1 MEKVDI
7 IMAVYN
13 CEKYVKE
20 AITSVKKQSYT
31 NWDLIIIDDKSTD
44 KTLDMIKDTIIEV
57 KQKVKIIKLKEHKGV
72 AKARNIGIEESKNQY
87 IAFLDADDIWDKEK
101 LKKQIQFMKINS
113 YNFTYTRFYYKKG
126 KREKTVGI
134 FPKSLNYKQA
144 LKNTF
149 ILTSTVMINTKEIS
163 KELIKMP
170 DVKSEDTATWWHILK
185 DNNIAYGINEELA
198 KYRIHNKSLSFNKFK
213 SLKRTWQLY
222 RKQEKINI
230 IKSTYYFI
238 NYIFRATIKRI
249 I

>member
-1 MEKVDI
+1 MEKIDI

-13 CEKYVKE
+13 CEKYIKE
-20 AITSVKKQSYT
+20 AIISVKKQSYT
-31 NWDLIIIDDKSTD
+31 NWNLIIIDDKSTD
-44 KTLDMIKDTIIEV
+44 KTLDIIKDTIMEV

-72 AKARNIGIEESKNQY
+72 ANARNIGIEESKNQY

-113 YNFTYTRFYYKKG
+113 YNFTYTRFCYKKG
-126 KREKTVGI
+126 EREKIVGI

-149 ILTSTVMINTKEIS
+149 ILTSTVIINTKEIN
-163 KELIKMP
+163 KKLIKMP
-170 DVKSEDTATWWHILK
+170 DVKSEDTATWWQILK

>member
-1 MEKVDI
+1 
-7 IMAVYN
+7 
-13 CEKYVKE
+13 
-20 AITSVKKQSYT
+20 
-31 NWDLIIIDDKSTD
+31 
-44 KTLDMIKDTIIEV
+44 
-57 KQKVKIIKLKEHKGV
+57 
-72 AKARNIGIEESKNQY
+72 
-87 IAFLDADDIWDKEK
+87 
-101 LKKQIQFMKINS
+101 
-113 YNFTYTRFYYKKG
+113 
-126 KREKTVGI
+126 
-134 FPKSLNYKQA
+134 
-144 LKNTF
+144 
-149 ILTSTVMINTKEIS
+149 MINTKEIN

-170 DVKSEDTATWWHILK
+170 DVKSEDTATWWQILK

>member
-13 CEKYVKE
+13 CEKYIKE
-20 AITSVKKQSYT
+20 AIISVKKQSYT
-31 NWDLIIIDDKSTD
+31 NWNLIIIDDKSTD
-44 KTLDMIKDTIIEV
+44 KTLDIIKDTIIEV

-72 AKARNIGIEESKNQY
+72 AKARNIGIEESKSQY

-101 LKKQIQFMKINS
+101 LKKQIQFMKTNS
-113 YNFTYTRFYYKKG
+113 YNFTYTRFCYKKE
-126 KREKTVGI
+126 KREKIVGI

-149 ILTSTVMINTKEIS
+149 ILTSTVMINTKEIN

-170 DVKSEDTATWWHILK
+170 DVKSEDTATWWQILK
-185 DNNIAYGINEELA
+185 NNNIAYGINEELA